1 MPEDTVAAKRPIS
14 EKRGM
19 RKELAFVLLLVGLII
34 VAFGGLEHAVLKIP
48 VMQHTSII
56 IGAVGGSSR

>member
-1 MPEDTVAAKRPIS
+1 
-14 EKRGM
+14 M

-48 VMQHTSII
+48 VMQHTSTI
-56 IGAVGGSSR
+56 IGAVGVIIALIGVWGFYQASRRS